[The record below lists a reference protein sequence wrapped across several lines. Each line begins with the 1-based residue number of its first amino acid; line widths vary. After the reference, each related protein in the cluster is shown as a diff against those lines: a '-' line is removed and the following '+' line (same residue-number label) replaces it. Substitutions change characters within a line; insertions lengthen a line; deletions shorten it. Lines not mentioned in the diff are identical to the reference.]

1 MILCWRR
8 HGKAGG
14 CQNQTKTTAQ
24 ADKKLVLPVMREFNA
39 LNSLMTDKLSQKHE
53 HHCAK
58 CFAEVAQQLL
68 MHGVYLHGILLHE
81 HHCAKCCIMREPLLE
96 LIWYLENF
104 IQRLIRYLLSRH
116 PRKTETRTKVQAF
129 FKKRRPRI
137 LTL

>member
-14 CQNQTKTTAQ
+14 CQNQTKITAQ

-39 LNSLMTDKLSQKHE
+39 LNSLMTDKLSQK
-53 HHCAK
+53 
-58 CFAEVAQQLL
+58 
-68 MHGVYLHGILLHE
+68 HE

-129 FKKRRPRI
+129 KKTQAAYLNAIRYVKQGQARKSAGWMPWH
-137 LTL
+137 